1 MTQLEL
7 VEHDLNPCSKGE
19 PIIRQVVA
27 VSSSHTALR
36 EHCKETYGIE
46 VGHDNID
53 DKEKYY
59 TIHESTIV
67 IVAPQF

>member
-7 VEHDLNPCSKGE
+7 VEHDLNPCSEGK
-19 PIIRQVVA
+19 PIQRTVVA

-36 EHCKETYGIE
+36 EYCKETYSIE
-46 VGHDNID
+46 VGHENID

-59 TIHESTIV
+59 TIHESKIAIV
-67 IVAPQF
+67 PSKF